1 MRAHSA
7 RILIVDGRRDASD
20 EIARVLAAQGYRV
33 RQATD
38 ASEAVS
44 ALHQER
50 TDLALIEVNLPGW
63 IDGASLA
70 RYLAGREIPI
80 VMMSDVAAPDERLVG
95 LPYPHLRKEVAA
107 AEAGGAVERALSAAY
122 GTS

>member
-1 MRAHSA
+1 MSVGSA

-20 EIARVLAAQGYRV
+20 ELARVLAERGYRV
-33 RQATD
+33 RQAAD
-38 ASEAVS
+38 ASEAVG

-50 TDLALIEVNLPGW
+50 FDLALIEVNLPGW

-80 VMMSDVAAPDERLVG
+80 VMMSDAPAPDERLAG
-95 LPYPHLRKEVAA
+95 LPYPHLRKEAAA
-107 AEAGGAVERALSAAY
+107 AEAGDMVGKALSAAY
-122 GTS
+122 GNS

>member
-20 EIARVLAAQGYRV
+20 ELARVLAAQGYRV
-33 RQATD
+33 RQAAD
-38 ASEAVS
+38 AGEAVG

-50 TDLALIEVNLPGW
+50 ADLALIEVNLPGW

-70 RYLAGREIPI
+70 HYLAGREIPI
-80 VMMSDVAAPDERLVG
+80 VMMSAAPEPDERLAD
-95 LPYPHLRKEVAA
+95 LPYPHLKKEVAA
-107 AEAGGAVERALSAAY
+107 AEAGETVGRVLDAAY
-122 GTS
+122 GNS